1 MVQASRDDHICP
13 MESVYRTAKV
23 FGGKTNFIL
32 AASGHIA
39 GVVNH
44 PDSGKYCH
52 WTNNGA
58 LPETGAEWLE
68 GAEEHAGSWW
78 PTWWD
83 WLRPKSGR
91 KVIAKQ
97 PKDMGL
103 GAAPGTYA
111 RVRLEDIRLK

>member
-1 MVQASRDDHICP
+1 MLGETVDLQKVDIPIMVQASRDDHICP

-58 LPETGAEWLE
+58 LPETGAEWV
-68 GAEEHAGSWW
+68 S
-78 PTWWD
+78 
-83 WLRPKSGR
+83 
-91 KVIAKQ
+91 
-97 PKDMGL
+97 
-103 GAAPGTYA
+103 APSPSQT
-111 RVRLEDIRLK
+111 R